1 MSHKVLDSNLVAT
14 RKSKVALKL
23 NKPAYIGMCILVLS
37 KIFLINKFH
46 YDNIKNKSGN
56 KSKLLFINIDSLMYE
71 TKTKDVYKVVAAK
84 KK

>member
-23 NKPAYIGMCILVLS
+23 NKPAYIGMYILVLS
-37 KIFLINKFH
+37 KIFLINEFH

-56 KSKLLFINIDSLMYE
+56 KS
-71 TKTKDVYKVVAAK
+71 
-84 KK
+84 

>member
-1 MSHKVLDSNLVAT
+1 MSDKVLDSNLVAT

-46 YDNIKNKSGN
+46 
-56 KSKLLFINIDSLMYE
+56 
-71 TKTKDVYKVVAAK
+71 
-84 KK
+84 